1 MSGICIPIVG
11 IKVVYLLP
19 YYSTKLCVDN
29 LWVQLAAHEGG
40 PLIVF
45 DVPLV
50 DWFWQLDVL
59 AEALLLEVSDGKLV
73 GERQEV
79 VDTVAYVIVLKM
91 II

>member
-19 YYSTKLCVDN
+19 YYSTKLGVDN

-40 PLIVF
+40 PFIVF

-59 AEALLLEVSDGKLV
+59 AESLLLEVSDGKLV